1 MHRCSILP
9 NRPPA
14 PGIIA
19 DAGETKSLLSSRLGT
34 IRHRVH
40 EAANFGKHNEANESP
55 IDRGPGRCNLPLA

>member
-1 MHRCSILP
+1 MLNLAQSSAGTWDHSGC
-9 NRPPA
+9 
-14 PGIIA
+14 
-19 DAGETKSLLSSRLGT
+19 GETKSLLSSRLGT